1 MALKDSSLRLHELT
15 VYTTDMKNASVR
27 RTRVNGLAHDVSR
40 FRTRNWEWA
49 TFQALLV
56 VMDALAVGISLI
68 LAYTFRLSSGVW
80 TYHADYSAEKYYLL
94 VLLSI
99 PIWLIIFY
107 MMGLYKSDNLLGGV
121 FEYQQMIKACVV
133 GVVAVIIISFFWR
146 DFALVSRGWILLSLA
161 LSIIILNVE
170 RFLLR
175 RVGYW
180 LRRHGW
186 LMANTL
192 IVGANDQG
200 LAMAQQWVHHPESGV
215 KVIGF
220 LDDFKPLHMPIC
232 NGVEVLGR
240 PSQLAEIAAD
250 WGVDEVVL
258 VSNAVAW
265 ETFEEM
271 IRQNNVH
278 SPYTLRLSPGFYEI
292 LSTNVAVQNKTFVP
306 LFTVHRDRLVGVE
319 AFLKKLEDLAFGIPL
334 FVLASP
340 FFFFIALFLKWQRP
354 DERILIKNVTLA
366 QGDDTFTMY
375 KFRSARD
382 VLKSGGRPTG
392 LERFLFHSGMDK
404 LPQLINVLSGRMS
417 LVGPRPQVLGHIHY
431 DQQFIRQLQTL
442 KPGMTGSWLVSAFWT
457 SDDERRNE
465 LYYIRNWT
473 IWLDFQIL
481 FQTIRLLILS
491 LGSSRISPKRD
502 GGEEGYHESE

>member
-1 MALKDSSLRLHELT
+1 MALKDSSLRLRELT
-15 VYTTDMKNASVR
+15 VYPTEIQGMSTR
-27 RTRVNGLAHDVSR
+27 HTRVNGLARDVSK
-40 FRTRNWEWA
+40 FRTRNREWA
-49 TFQALLV
+49 AFQALLV
-56 VMDALAVGISLI
+56 VMDALAVELSLT
-68 LAYTFRLSSGVW
+68 LAYTLRLTSGVL
-80 TYHADYSAEKYYLL
+80 TYYADYSAQKYYLL

-133 GVVAVIIISFFWR
+133 GVIAVILISFFWR
-146 DFALVSRGWILLSLA
+146 EFALVSRGWILLSLV
-161 LSIIILNVE
+161 LSIIILNGG
-170 RFLLR
+170 RFLMR

-186 LMANTL
+186 LMAKTL

-200 LAMAQQWVHHPESGV
+200 LAMAQQWVQHPESGV
-215 KVIGF
+215 KVVGF
-220 LDDFKPLHMPIC
+220 LDDFKPLHMPVCDGI
-232 NGVEVLGR
+232 EVLGR
-240 PSQLAEIAAD
+240 PSQLAEIAGER
-250 WGVDEVVL
+250 GVEEVVL

-271 IRQNNVH
+271 ISQNNAR

-319 AFLKKLEDLAFGIPL
+319 AVLKRLEDLAFGIPL
-334 FVLASP
+334 FVLTAPLFSV
-340 FFFFIALFLKWQRP
+340 IALLLKWQRP
-354 DERILIKNVTLA
+354 AIPILIKNMTLA
-366 QGDDTFTMY
+366 QGDGVFTMY

-382 VLKSGGRPTG
+382 ALKAGEHPTG
-392 LERFLFHSGMDK
+392 LERFLFRSGLDK
-404 LPQLINVLSGRMS
+404 LPQLLSVLSGRMS
-417 LVGPRPQVLGHIHY
+417 LVGPRPQVNGHIHH
-431 DQQFIRQLQTL
+431 DPQFLRQLQTL
-442 KPGMTGSWLVSAFWT
+442 KPGITGPWMVSAFWT
-457 SDDERRNE
+457 SEDERRNE

-481 FQTIRLLILS
+481 FQTLRLLTFS
-491 LGSSRISPKRD
+491 LGHSRASHK
-502 GGEEGYHESE
+502 G